1 MNNKIVGDTLLVS
14 GKLKDK
20 RYLESL
26 CECKKDILGIQKD
39 LVAILKNVGV
49 STNEIND
56 TIWNSVGEMC
66 RLYNRHEFTEKDY
79 KELYKAIKYIYPY
92 MNFTNK
98 LLKKGKTLGNYI
110 EYLNRTNYLKD
121 NLGPIKIL
129 SGSKWIYRIKS
140 GNSYIEQELSID
152 VKFTRGYQI
161 PVLRLGRYKNT
172 YTGVVIENNGTI
184 RQYDDTIEGLRDL
197 LKRLLIYDYE
207 RAYVTSLSLI
217 RNRLT
222 EYVDI
227 DNLSMK
233 EFLNLLK
240 LIGSL
245 DLDFSTNLNKYKRL
259 EDCKYDIKNFLI
271 SVFVKNHYDL
281 NTLFLIDDK
290 ENRWIKALENLK
302 TKLSVEDV
310 GICEKMIHWMG

>member
-1 MNNKIVGDTLLVS
+1 MNNRIVGDTLLVS

-26 CECKKDILGIQKD
+26 CECKKDILDIQKD
-39 LVAILKNVGV
+39 LVVILKDAGV

-66 RLYNRHEFTEKDY
+66 RLYNRHNFNEKDY
-79 KELYKAIKYIYPY
+79 TDLYKVIKYMYPY

-110 EYLNRTNYLKD
+110 EYLNRTNYLKN

-207 RAYVTSLSLI
+207 RAYVPSLSLI

-259 EDCKYDIKNFLI
+259 EDCEYDIKNFLI

-281 NTLFLIDDK
+281 NTIFLIDDK
-290 ENRWIKALENLK
+290 ETRWVRVLENLK
-302 TKLSVEDV
+302 PKLSVEDV
-310 GICEKMIHWMG
+310 ELCEKLIHWMG